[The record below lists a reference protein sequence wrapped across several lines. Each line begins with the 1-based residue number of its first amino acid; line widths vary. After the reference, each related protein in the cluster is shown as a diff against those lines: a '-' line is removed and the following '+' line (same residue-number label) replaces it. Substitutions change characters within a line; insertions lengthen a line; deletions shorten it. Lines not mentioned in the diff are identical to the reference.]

1 MLAVV
6 AQAVAFDRPPIDW
19 HAVAPELVL
28 LAAGVVATL
37 VDVWLLERGRRFG
50 PSIAGLGFL
59 AALIPVIT
67 LALDGQD
74 RVMFGGAWV
83 VDDASLVLKALFL
96 LSGYVVVLLSTNY
109 IAEGDYW
116 ESEYYSMMLASVLG
130 MLVMASSRDL
140 IAVFIALELLSIPAY
155 MMAAWRKRDGRSN
168 EAGMKYYLMGVF
180 ASAIFL
186 YGMSLVYGLTG
197 STLLVDINASITG
210 QDGVS
215 ALTLGIV
222 FVIVGFAFKVS
233 AVPFHTWAP
242 DTYEG
247 APTPVAAFLSVASK
261 AAGFVALINLVL
273 VGFYGQGDIF
283 EPVMWV
289 LAALSVTVGNL
300 IALRQTNIVRMMAY
314 SGVAQAGF
322 ILAPFAVAASGTGS
336 GTTVLDDAGGGS
348 LGAIVV
354 YLIIY
359 AVMNLG
365 AFAVIIAMAR
375 KTRSAEIESFGG
387 AFQYAP
393 ALTVAMTVFLFSLA
407 GIPPLGGWYAKLGVF
422 SSLVAPNTGAGY
434 VLAVIL
440 AVNSVIALYYYA
452 RVAKVMW
459 MDPVVDGDESPVPVP
474 PSLRAATVICVVATL
489 VFGVYPRVFD
499 EVGNFEECPE
509 TAHSLVTDWVDEDD
523 VAPCAAEGEVVA
535 APSEE

>member
-1 MLAVV
+1 VLALA
-6 AQAVAFDRPPIDW
+6 AQTLAFDRPAIDW

-28 LAAGVVATL
+28 LAAGVLATL
-37 VDVWLLERGRRFG
+37 VDVWLLERGRRFA
-50 PSIAGLGFL
+50 PSIAGVGFL

-83 VDDASLVLKALFL
+83 VDDASLVFKALFL
-96 LSGYVVVLLSTNY
+96 LTGYLVVLLSTNY
-109 IAEGDYW
+109 MAEGDYW
-116 ESEYYSMMLASVLG
+116 ESEYYSMLLASVLG

-140 IAVFIALELLSIPAY
+140 ISIFIALELLSIPAY
-155 MMAAWRKRDGRSN
+155 MMAAWRKRDVRGN
-168 EAGMKYYLMGVF
+168 EAGLKYYLMGVF

-197 STLLVDINASITG
+197 STLLVDINAGISNGET
-210 QDGVS
+210 VS
-215 ALTLGIV
+215 ALTLAIV
-222 FVIVGFAFKVS
+222 FIIVGFAFKVS

-261 AAGFVALINLVL
+261 AAGFVALVALLL
-273 VGFYGQGDIF
+273 VGFYGRSDVF

-322 ILAPFAVAASGTGS
+322 LLAPFAVAASGNGS
-336 GTTVLDDAGGGS
+336 GTTVLDDAGGTS
-348 LGAIVV
+348 LSAIVI

-375 KTRSAEIESFGG
+375 KTGSAEIDSFAGS
-387 AFQYAP
+387 FQYAP
-393 ALTVAMTVFLFSLA
+393 ALTVAMTVFMFSLA
-407 GIPPLGGWYAKLGVF
+407 GIPPLGGWFAKLGIF
-422 SSLVAPNTGAGY
+422 RSLIAPDTAGGY
-434 VLAVIL
+434 SLAIIL
-440 AVNSVIALYYYA
+440 AVNSVIALFYYA
-452 RVAKVMW
+452 RISKVMW
-459 MDPVVDGDESPVPVP
+459 MDPVAHGDETPVKVP
-474 PSLRAATVICVVATL
+474 TSLSAAAIICVIATL
-489 VFGVYPRVFD
+489 VFGIYPRVFD
-499 EVGNFEECPE
+499 NVGDFVECPE
-509 TAHSLVTDWVDEDD
+509 TEHSLVTDWVDEGD
-523 VAPCAAEGEVVA
+523 VSPCDAEGVA
-535 APSEE
+535 ASPGE